1 MSGHTPATHIF
12 SLARVCKL
20 RRELLRFLSPRH
32 VLLAV
37 EVRPVSMK
45 ERETFCPIYFVRKT
59 PIMPCAEQPTQRR
72 KMEEISL
79 YLAQLKLA
87 LANEV
92 AKVTL
97 RKK

>member
-1 MSGHTPATHIF
+1 MSGYTPATHIF
-12 SLARVCKL
+12 SLTRVCKL
-20 RRELLRFLSPRH
+20 RCELLRMLSPRH
-32 VLLAV
+32 ALLRV
-37 EVRPVSMK
+37 ELRVVSINEK
-45 ERETFCPIYFVRKT
+45 EIFCPTYFVRST
-59 PIMPCAEQPTQRR
+59 PIMPCAVQPTQQK

-79 YLAQLKLA
+79 HLAQLELA